1 MFQNQYLHQVR
12 LKALRFQKKLGFDKV
27 KKAIGN
33 KQTYGDFLK
42 LLNLFTQ
49 DIIDKDTLVER
60 VQGFIGDTN
69 VELFNWFKMFVG
81 YEDKPQNIENIT
93 FKNII
98 LSFRYVRPM
107 VLHTDSYRKQKHTCL
122 VQVETRCVGKF

>member
-1 MFQNQYLHQVR
+1 M
-12 LKALRFQKKLGFDKV
+12 GFDKV

-107 VLHTDSYRKQKHTCL
+107 VLHTDNCQKQKHTCL